1 MIATTPS
8 NANTQELLKG
18 YPSIELVMDYK
29 SSYDIFKSYLG
40 FVNNSS
46 IENNV
51 MKNKIELDFKT
62 DLQSKRMFYKNSQM
76 IKLNKCFEE
85 TFQKLIFL
93 SPTFIGVELTRN
105 NSIFFFVK
113 YSNLNIHFE
122 VLIDEKDKT
131 EKVALNIF
139 NEKSH
144 ILSQLLEINEALTFI
159 KNEYINNYS
168 EESYLDLGL
177 GNIYNNDIPERT
189 LAESSEIAYCM

>member
-1 MIATTPS
+1 MIATAPS
-8 NANTQELLKG
+8 NAYTQDLIKE

-29 SSYDIFKSYLG
+29 SSYNIFESYLG

-51 MKNKIELDFKT
+51 MKNKIELDFNNE
-62 DLQSKRMFYKNSQM
+62 LESKRMFYKNSQ
-76 IKLNKCFEE
+76 INKLKKCFEV

-93 SPTFIGVELTRN
+93 SPTFIGVELTRT

-122 VLIDEKDKT
+122 VLIDEKDNT

-144 ILSQLLEINEALTFI
+144 LLSQLLDINEALSFI
-159 KNEYINNYS
+159 KNEYINNHS
-168 EESYLDLGL
+168 EESYLGLGL
-177 GNIYNNDIPERT
+177 GNRYNYDVPERA
-189 LAESSEIAYCM
+189 LAESSEITY